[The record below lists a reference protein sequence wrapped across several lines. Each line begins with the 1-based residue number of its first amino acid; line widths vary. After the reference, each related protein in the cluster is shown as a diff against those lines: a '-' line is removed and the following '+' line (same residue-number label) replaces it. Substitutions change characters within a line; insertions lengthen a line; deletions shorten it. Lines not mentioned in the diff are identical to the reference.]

1 MPLLCAMSNAT
12 PVDGVAQ
19 MRYSELLAQCRVRPS
34 VVAVRS
40 DEVKSRLVREATSQ
54 QIDLKI
60 ERAQVACQESEP
72 KKRFERFHMKPL

>member
-1 MPLLCAMSNAT
+1 MPLLCAMSNPA

-40 DEVKSRLVREATSQ
+40 DEVKSRKATSQ

>member
-1 MPLLCAMSNAT
+1 
-12 PVDGVAQ
+12 
-19 MRYSELLAQCRVRPS
+19 
-34 VVAVRS
+34 
-40 DEVKSRLVREATSQ
+40 VKSRLVREATSQ